1 MIDIVKRVVKRTP
14 LAPLY
19 WAVRDEW
26 RFAHRRLV
34 TTPMGYRFSGPAQME
49 AGTFE
54 QEEKALIEKHLRL
67 ADVFVD
73 VGANVGYFTCLAC
86 SMNKH
91 VVAVEPL
98 ASNLRYLYA
107 NLQANG
113 WSEDVEVYPVGLAEK
128 PGLAAFYGAGTGASL
143 LSGWAGASPSF
154 RRTIPL
160 TTLDILLGDR
170 FAGKR
175 MVIKMDVE
183 GAEYGALLGA
193 SRILQAV
200 PRPTWLVEIT
210 LSEHRQGDH
219 NPHFVKTF
227 ELFWKLGYAASSV
240 GPQPRKLFHS
250 EIHEYAQAG
259 SQPDWPTGNYLF
271 HSAKA

>member
-1 MIDIVKRVVKRTP
+1 
-14 LAPLY
+14 
-19 WAVRDEW
+19 
-26 RFAHRRLV
+26 
-34 TTPMGYRFSGPAQME
+34 ME

-54 QEEKALIEKHLRL
+54 QEEKALIEKHLRS

-98 ASNLRYLYA
+98 ANNLRYLYA

-113 WSEDVEVYPVGLAEK
+113 WSEGVEVYPVGLAEK

-210 LSEHRQGDH
+210 LSEHRQGGR

-227 ELFWKLGYAASSV
+227 ELFWNLGYTACTV
-240 GPQPRKLFHS
+240 GPQTRELSPSQIEK
-250 EIHEYAQAG
+250 YASTG
-259 SQPDWPTGNYLF
+259 DQPDWSTGNYVF
-271 HSAKA
+271 RGA